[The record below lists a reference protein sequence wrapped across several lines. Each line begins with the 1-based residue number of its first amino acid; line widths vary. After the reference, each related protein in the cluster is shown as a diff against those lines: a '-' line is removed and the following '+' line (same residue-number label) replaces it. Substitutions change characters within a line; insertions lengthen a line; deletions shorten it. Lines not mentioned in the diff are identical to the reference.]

1 MNRII
6 IDTNPLAYIYHAVP
20 DFGKNYAILL
30 GELSRKN
37 ILIIPK
43 IVYGELS
50 LIFKDDKE
58 LNSFLKDT
66 GIVIGEMKQAS
77 YINAAKRWQK
87 YNKRRVLMCQRCGGK
102 LERLICKRCDSE
114 IKIRQHILTDFL
126 IGAFALETKERKIVT
141 HDLGYYSS
149 YFPELNIISS
159 NCQATTSL

>member
-20 DFGKNYAILL
+20 DFGKNYVILL